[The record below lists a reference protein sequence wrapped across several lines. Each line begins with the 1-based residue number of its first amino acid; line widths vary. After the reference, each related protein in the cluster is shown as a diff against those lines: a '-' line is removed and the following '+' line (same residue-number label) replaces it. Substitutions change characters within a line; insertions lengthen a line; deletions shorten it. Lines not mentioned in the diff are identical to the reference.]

1 MRCTVAALQFVK
13 RVSLKQK
20 ELLYNIGFSFDFF
33 ASCFGTA
40 TLQRCNVYVSFAV
53 IFSYCSFV
61 SYVFSSSVPLLFEGL
76 LALERLFVEGVV
88 VG

>member
-1 MRCTVAALQFVK
+1 MTFL
-13 RVSLKQK
+13 RVVL
-20 ELLYNIGFSFDFF
+20 E
-33 ASCFGTA
+33 
-40 TLQRCNVYVSFAV
+40 LQRCNVYVSFAV

-76 LALERLFVEGVV
+76 LALERLFVEGEV